1 MSPEPK
7 GNQKKLI
14 RNTEGIY
21 LVDAGAGTG
30 KTFTVSRRYA
40 ELLDQGVEPNDIFLA
55 TFTENGAEN
64 MREEIINYCN
74 YDLGE
79 LRDAPI
85 STFHGFCQGLLF
97 QEGFDA
103 PELLGLDERITENT
117 RTLANEVQE
126 TGEFSN
132 FYSGFR
138 ESHPEYEDYYRMV
151 YDESGLLDLIKSLA
165 AKGIFPERNGWY
177 RNGEEGL
184 LGDFSK
190 YRKKLDGLN
199 DPIPGKRG
207 DKQSKLLKRLN
218 GMRNKTFSRPEI
230 SKKGDIKDGKKV
242 ETRIMFEA
250 FREDREDLIAFVH
263 DLYYEY
269 MSYALGRNYLNFS
282 FQLMFA
288 FVMLM
293 EDDELRESRQFKYAM
308 IDEFQDTNEIQFK
321 LSLLLSE
328 TGNIAVVGDWKQSI
342 FSFQYASVKNILNF
356 EKRLE
361 KYHRQINSDKRRTP
375 YDPGDIHEISLDR
388 NYRSSQDILD
398 FSEGALHVRG
408 KKDEEVQINRD
419 LTSLRAAKEKANTE
433 ITAFTSEEE
442 VDAVLEKLVELV
454 ESKEYRINGEGV
466 DYADVAIFSRNRVF
480 ARELDKRAR
489 EEDIPVSYEGGAEIF
504 KTDPGVILLAWL
516 RVLVSGD
523 SDRGW
528 SVILDQAG
536 YNMEEVRYMLNSGD
550 YPGNVLA
557 FRDKL
562 DEAHGISTIA
572 RTVFQRYGF
581 DNPFTDKI
589 IEVLQEVFDSSFMN
603 LGAVVSFIEKNVE
616 RGETYEVDGEMENAA
631 TVQTIH
637 AAKGLEYPVVFLA
650 NMNRGVFPS
659 STSNSKR
666 VYYDD
671 LLGLR
676 ARKTYSEEEGYLY
689 DNLNTYLAS
698 KVSGVDYDEE
708 RRLLYVALT
717 RAENYL
723 FLSAEQG
730 KEGQF
735 FKELNV
741 ESEVTEP
748 DLERLEADAEEPA
761 REELNVGEPEGTRP
775 IKRAVHSVIDIPS
788 DGYPEGRGTEF
799 GTMIHE
805 FAEKLVRGE
814 ELEPPFEGRGSEDK
828 ENLFGFITSLEG
840 DFYPEQEVLVPRHEG
855 NRKYVYHGSI
865 DLLNVMEDR
874 VEVIDYKTD
883 LDKTLQGEYEK
894 QLELYREAAANS
906 FPEKDVTGIIF
917 YTKEG
922 ERVEV

>member
-1 MSPEPK
+1 
-7 GNQKKLI
+7 G
-14 RNTEGIY
+14 
-21 LVDAGAGTG
+21 
-30 KTFTVSRRYA
+30 
-40 ELLDQGVEPNDIFLA
+40 
-55 TFTENGAEN
+55 
-64 MREEIINYCN
+64 
-74 YDLGE
+74 
-79 LRDAPI
+79 
-85 STFHGFCQGLLF
+85 
-97 QEGFDA
+97 
-103 PELLGLDERITENT
+103 
-117 RTLANEVQE
+117 
-126 TGEFSN
+126 
-132 FYSGFR
+132 SGFR

-151 YDESGLLDLIKSLA
+151 YDESGLLDLINSLA

-288 FVMLM
+288 FVLLM

-321 LSLLLSE
+321 LSLLLSG

-398 FSEGALHVRG
+398 FSEGALHTRG

-454 ESKEYRINGEGV
+454 ESKEYRIDGEGV

-536 YNMEEVRYMLNSGD
+536 YNMEEVRYILNSGD

-589 IEVLQEVFDSSFMN
+589 IEVLQGVFDSSFMN

-650 NMNRGVFPS
+650 NMNSGVFPS
-659 STSNSKR
+659 FTSNSKR

-788 DGYPEGRGTEF
+788 DGFPEGRGTEF

-805 FAEKLVRGE
+805 FAEKLARGE
-814 ELEPPFEGRGSEDK
+814 KLEPPFEGRGSEDK